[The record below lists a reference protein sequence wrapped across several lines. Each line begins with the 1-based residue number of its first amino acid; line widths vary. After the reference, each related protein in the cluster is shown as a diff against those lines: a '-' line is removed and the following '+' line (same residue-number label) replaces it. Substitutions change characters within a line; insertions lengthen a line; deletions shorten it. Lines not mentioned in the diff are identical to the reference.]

1 MKKFIFASI
10 LAFAVGAMMT
20 TADAK
25 KPIRFGLRGG
35 ANLTNMSLKDCPL
48 TKENQTGFYVGPTIK
63 ATIPVL
69 GIGLDLSALYDQ
81 RGAKLTDEDGVSKTI
96 TQKNI
101 AIPINVRYDFSL
113 VGVVGAFVKAGPQ
126 FAFNMGDEEYKWND
140 TNSYTLKK
148 SNFSVNVGLG
158 VMILDHLEVSGTYN
172 IACGKTADGVW
183 DNTKAAFKSNNN
195 SWQLGLAYYF

>member
-1 MKKFIFASI
+1 MKKFILVSI
-10 LAFAVGAMMT
+10 IAFAAGAMLMPVS
-20 TADAK
+20 AK
-25 KPIRFGLRGG
+25 KAIQFGLRGG
-35 ANLTNMSLKDCPL
+35 ANLTNMSLTDCPL
-48 TKENQTGFYVGPTIK
+48 TKDNQTGFYVGPTIK
-63 ATIPVL
+63 ATVPVI
-69 GIGLDLSALYDQ
+69 GIGVDLSALYDQ
-81 RGAKLTDEDGVSKTI
+81 RGAKLTDEAGTTKTI

-101 AIPINVRYDFSL
+101 AIPLNIRYDFSL
-113 VGVVGAFVKAGPQ
+113 AGIVGAFVKAGPQ

-158 VMILDHLEVSGTYN
+158 VMLLDHLEVAATYN

-183 DNTKAAFKSNNN
+183 ENTKDAFKSKNN